1 MKKWLEPFSTAWVGV
16 TSHKLRSSLTILG
29 IVIGIAAVISLMSI
43 GKGAEAD
50 ILSRIETLGSDL
62 ITIRPGAS
70 VGFGGIRSAAG
81 SATTLTV
88 EDAEAIAME
97 VPYISSVAPVYS
109 SNLQLVAGNKNMNSQ
124 VTGTTPEY
132 ARTNN
137 LNIISGSF
145 FSDYEYQH
153 SAKVAVLGSNV
164 KQTLFGDTDPIG
176 QQMRMGNIIVRVV
189 SVLASKGAMWGSP
202 DDAIFIPLTAMQQTV
217 AQPRTAKGERVVSSI
232 SLTVS
237 DKGKANYVVGEIT
250 SLLRSRHRLGANAEN
265 DFTITSMEEIA
276 STISETTA
284 TMTIFLGAI
293 AAISLL
299 VGGIGVMN
307 IMLVSV
313 LERTREIGILKAL
326 GAQERDIWTQFLI
339 EASFL
344 TLAGGIIG
352 VILGWVTSY
361 VVSKMGLMTT
371 LVTGDV
377 VILAVCVSAGIGLF
391 FGFYPAWS
399 ASRLNPIEALR
410 HE

>member
-1 MKKWLEPFSTAWVGV
+1 MKKWFEPFSTAWVGV
-16 TSHKLRSSLTILG
+16 ASHKLRSFLTILG
-29 IVIGIAAVISLMSI
+29 IVIGIGAVISLMSI

-62 ITIRPGAS
+62 ITISPG
-70 VGFGGIRSAAG
+70 GFTFGGVRSAAG
-81 SATTLTV
+81 SATTLTI
-88 EDAEAIAME
+88 EDAEAIANE
-97 VPYISSVAPVYS
+97 VPYISSVAPLYS
-109 SNLQLVAGNKNMNSQ
+109 SNLQLVAGNQNMNAQ
-124 VTGTTPEY
+124 VTGTTPQY
-132 ARTNN
+132 MQTNN
-137 LNIISGSF
+137 LKVSSGSF
-145 FSDYEYQH
+145 FSDYDYQR
-153 SAKVAVLGSNV
+153 SARVVVLGPNV
-164 KQTLFGDTDPIG
+164 KETLFGDTDPIG
-176 QQMRMGNIIVRVV
+176 QQMRMGSIIVRVIG
-189 SVLASKGAMWGSP
+189 VLESKGDMRGSP

-217 AQPRTAKGERVVSSI
+217 AQPRTAKGDRVVSSI
-232 SLTVS
+232 SLTVN
-237 DKGKANYVVGEIT
+237 DEEKADYVVEEIT
-250 SLLRSRHRLGANAEN
+250 SLLRSRHQLGSSADN
-265 DFTITSMEEIA
+265 DFRVSSMEEIA
-276 STISETTA
+276 STLSETTA
-284 TMTIFLGAI
+284 TMTIFLGAM

-339 EASFL
+339 EAAFL

-352 VILGWVTSY
+352 VIVGWI
-361 VVSKMGLMTT
+361 VSFIISSVGLMTT
-371 LVTGDV
+371 VVTADT